1 MVKNIFEVL
10 DREEGIS
17 LMASFL
23 DSYFGTVL
31 PFLLSDEEEAVIDV
45 LEALK
50 SLPLEKRNFRV
61 FCSLI
66 AGRVTEDFLSVCR
79 DLSYGERYGF
89 FDVVPEGKEP
99 YDKVPFDSVSVSLIT
114 SLDDLS

>member
-23 DSYFGTVL
+23 DSYFGSIL
-31 PFLLSDEEEAVIDV
+31 PFVTSDEEEAVFDT
-45 LEALK
+45 LEDLK
-50 SLPLEKRNFRV
+50 NLPLEERSFQKFYSLMENRV
-61 FCSLI
+61 MK
-66 AGRVTEDFLSVCR
+66 DFLSIVH
-79 DLSYGERYGF
+79 DLCYGERYGF

-114 SLDDLS
+114 SLDDLF